1 MVIIELSATKDPVVY
16 DPLSPKNIF
25 ALGKLKIKKQ
35 IKIIIWAMR
44 KIIKF
49 WSVELKLIYK
59 IDKFIINKFIPSK
72 PLKPSIKFDP
82 LIINKKQSKIKIDKK
97 YSFFKKLFK
106 NIKSTLPIL
115 IVK

>member
-1 MVIIELSATKDPVVY
+1 MNKSIIL
-16 DPLSPKNIF
+16 
-25 ALGKLKIKKQ
+25 
-35 IKIIIWAMR
+35 IISMCIAKR
-44 KIIKF
+44 
-49 WSVELKLIYK
+49 
-59 IDKFIINKFIPSK
+59 